1 MTVAYVYQPT
11 VDLNKVPV
19 KTLYTG
25 QKMPAVGLG
34 TFGSDRFSP
43 EQVSEAVYGA
53 IRAGYR
59 FLDCASIYGN
69 EDQIG
74 EVFNRAL
81 KDFDLDRKEFFIN
94 SKVWNDQ
101 HDDVIN
107 ACKKTL
113 QDLQVDYL
121 DLYLVHWPFP
131 NFHPIGCD
139 VDSRSADAKPYIHEA
154 FMKTWRQ
161 MEQLVEMGLVKAI
174 GTSNMTVPKMKLLLQ
189 DAKIKPAVNEME
201 CHPLFQQQDLY
212 DYLVNNNIVPVGFCP
227 IGSPTR
233 PDRDKTEQ
241 DLVDIEHPVI
251 VSAAE
256 RLGVHPAI
264 VCIKWAVQ
272 RGHVPIPF
280 SVFEDQYTTNL
291 QCVTENPLTEEE
303 MEAISKIDMNN
314 RLVKGQVFLWE
325 GANGWEDLWDLNGQI
340 SS

>member
-1 MTVAYVYQPT
+1 MTVAYSYKPT
-11 VDLNKVPV
+11 VDITKVPT
-19 KTLYTG
+19 KTLHTG

-43 EQVSEAVYGA
+43 EEVSQAVYGA
-53 IRAGYR
+53 VKAGYR

-74 EVFNRAL
+74 DVLQRAMAEFGL
-81 KDFDLDRKEFFIN
+81 SREAFFIN

-121 DLYLVHWPFP
+121 DLYLIHWPFP

-139 VDSRSADAKPYIHEA
+139 GDSRSPDAQPYLHEC
-154 FMKTWRQ
+154 FMNTWRQ
-161 MEQLVEMGLVKAI
+161 MEQLVDMGLVKAI
-174 GTSNMTVPKMKLLLQ
+174 GTSNMTVPKMKLLLR

-201 CHPLFQQQDLY
+201 CHPLFQQQALF
-212 DYLVNNNIVPVGFCP
+212 DYLVENDIVPVGFCP

-233 PDRDKTEQ
+233 PDRDKTED
-241 DLVDIEHPVI
+241 DLVDIENPVI
-251 VSAAE
+251 VSVAK

-280 SVFEDQYTTNL
+280 SVQEDQYISNL
-291 QCVTENPLTEEE
+291 QCVTENPLTDEELE
-303 MEAISKIDMNN
+303 ELSKIDANN
-314 RLVKGQVFLWE
+314 RLIKGQVFLWE
-325 GANGWEDLWDLNGQI
+325 GAQGWEDLWDLGGVI
-340 SS
+340 TE

>member
-1 MTVAYVYQPT
+1 MTVASSYKPT
-11 VDLNKVPV
+11 VNIDLVPS

-34 TFGSDRFSP
+34 TFGSDRFGP
-43 EQVSEAVYGA
+43 EEVSNAVYGA
-53 IRAGYR
+53 IKAGFR

-74 EVFNRAL
+74 GVLKRAMADFNLGR
-81 KDFDLDRKEFFIN
+81 DEFFVN

-113 QDLQVDYL
+113 KDLQVEYL
-121 DLYLVHWPFP
+121 DLYMVHWPFP

-139 VDSRSADAKPYIHEA
+139 GDSRNPNAKPYIHEE
-154 FMKTWRQ
+154 FMKTWYQ

-174 GTSNMTVPKMKLLLQ
+174 GTSNMTQPKMELLLR
-189 DAKIKPAVNEME
+189 DATIKPAVNEME
-201 CHPLFQQQDLY
+201 CHPLFQQQALY
-212 DYLVNNNIVPVGFCP
+212 SFLVENDIVPVGFCP

-233 PDRDKTEQ
+233 PERDKTEE

-251 VSAAE
+251 VAAAK

-280 SVFEDQYTTNL
+280 SVVEEQYVSNL
-291 QCVTENPLTEEE
+291 QCVTENPLTESELK
-303 MEAISKIDMNN
+303 AISKIDAEN
-314 RLVKGQVFLWE
+314 RLIKGQVFLWE
-325 GANGWEDLWDLNGQI
+325 GAENWTQLWDLDGHI
-340 SS
+340 SA

>member
-1 MTVAYVYQPT
+1 MTVADVYQPT
-11 VDLNKVPV
+11 VDLTKVPM

-34 TFGSDRFSP
+34 TFGSDRFGP
-43 EQVSEAVYGA
+43 EEVSEAVYGA
-53 IRAGYR
+53 IKAGYR

-74 EVFNRAL
+74 TVLQRARTDFNLNRE
-81 KDFDLDRKEFFIN
+81 EFFIN

-139 VDSRSADAKPYIHEA
+139 VDSRSADAKPYIHED

-174 GTSNMTVPKMKLLLQ
+174 GTSNMTKPKMELLLR
-189 DAKIKPAVNEME
+189 DASIKPAVNEME
-201 CHPLFQQQDLY
+201 CHPLFQQQELY
-212 DYLVNNNIVPVGFCP
+212 DYMVTNNIVPVGFCP

-233 PDRDKTEQ
+233 PERDKTEQ

-280 SVFEDQYTTNL
+280 SVFENQYTTNL

-314 RLVKGQVFLWE
+314 RLIKGQVFLWE

>member
-1 MTVAYVYQPT
+1 MTVAYTYQPT
-11 VDLNKVPV
+11 VDISKVPTR
-19 KTLYTG
+19 TLHTG
-25 QKMPAVGLG
+25 QVMPAVGLG
-34 TFGSDRFSP
+34 TFGSDRFGP
-43 EQVSEAVYGA
+43 DEVSEAVYGA
-53 IRAGYR
+53 IKAGYR

-74 EVFNRAL
+74 AVL
-81 KDFDLDRKEFFIN
+81 KDAMADFGIPREEFFVN

-113 QDLQVDYL
+113 KDLQVDYL
-121 DLYLVHWPFP
+121 DLYMVHWPFP

-139 VDSRSADAKPYIHEA
+139 GDSRSPEATPYVHEK

-174 GTSNMTVPKMKLLLQ
+174 GTSNMTIPKMKLLLR
-189 DAKIKPAVNEME
+189 DAKVKPAVNEME

-212 DYLVNNNIVPVGFCP
+212 DFLIENNVAPVGFCP

-233 PDRDKTEQ
+233 PERDKTKE
-241 DLVDIEHPVI
+241 DLVDIEHPV
-251 VSAAE
+251 VVAAAE

-280 SVFEDQYTTNL
+280 SVVEEQYVSNL

-303 MEAISKIDMNN
+303 MKALSTIDANN
-314 RLVKGQVFLWE
+314 RLIKGQVFLWE
-325 GANGWEDLWDLNGQI
+325 GSQGWEDLWDLDGNI
-340 SS
+340 AS

>member
-11 VDLNKVPV
+11 VDLTKVPV

-25 QKMPAVGLG
+25 QKMPSVGLG
-34 TFGSDRFSP
+34 TFGSDRFGP
-43 EQVSEAVYGA
+43 EEVSEAVYGA
-53 IRAGYR
+53 IKAGYR

-74 EVFNRAL
+74 AVLQRAL
-81 KDFDLDRKEFFIN
+81 KDFDLDRTEFFIN

-107 ACKKTL
+107 ACKQTL
-113 QDLQVDYL
+113 KDLQVDYL
-121 DLYLVHWPFP
+121 DLYMVHWPFP

-139 VDSRSADAKPYIHEA
+139 GDSRSPDAKPYIHEE

-212 DYLVNNNIVPVGFCP
+212 DYLVSNNIAPVGFCP

-233 PDRDKTEQ
+233 PERDKTEQ
-241 DLVDIEHPVI
+241 DLVDIENPVI
-251 VSAAE
+251 VSVAK

-280 SVFEDQYTTNL
+280 SVMEDQYTANL

-314 RLVKGQVFLWE
+314 RLIKGQVFLWE
-325 GANGWEDLWDLNGQI
+325 GANGWEDLWDLNGHI
-340 SS
+340 AY

>member
-1 MTVAYVYQPT
+1 MTVAYSYQPT
-11 VDLNKVPV
+11 VDIDKVPT

-34 TFGSDRFSP
+34 TFGSDRFGP
-43 EQVSEAVYGA
+43 EEVSQAVYGA
-53 IRAGYR
+53 IKAGYR

-74 EVFNRAL
+74 DVLKRAMN
-81 KDFDLDRKEFFIN
+81 DFGIEREEFFIN

-113 QDLQVDYL
+113 KDLQVDYL
-121 DLYLVHWPFP
+121 DLYMVHWPFP

-139 VDSRSADAKPYIHEA
+139 GDSRSPDAKPYIHED

-174 GTSNMTVPKMKLLLQ
+174 GTSNMTIAKMALLIR
-189 DAKIKPAVNEME
+189 DARIKPAVNEME
-201 CHPLFQQQDLY
+201 CHPLFQQEELY
-212 DYLVNNNIVPVGFCP
+212 NYMINNDVVPVGFCP

-233 PDRDKTEQ
+233 PERDKTAE
-241 DLVDIEHPVI
+241 DLVDIENPVI
-251 VSAAE
+251 VAAAE

-280 SVFEDQYTTNL
+280 SVAEDQYVSNL
-291 QCVTENPLTEEE
+291 KCVTENPLTAEEL
-303 MEAISKIDMNN
+303 EAISRIDANN
-314 RLVKGQVFLWE
+314 RLIKGQVFLWE
-325 GANGWEDLWDLNGQI
+325 GADSWEQLWDLDGNI
-340 SS
+340 SA

>member
-1 MTVAYVYQPT
+1 MSLSTLENM
-11 VDLNKVPV
+11 VDVSKVPS
-19 KTLYTG
+19 KTLRNG
-25 QKMPAVGLG
+25 AKMPAIGLG

-43 EQVSEAVYGA
+43 EEVSTAVLGA
-53 IRAGYR
+53 LKAGYR

-69 EDQIG
+69 EDKIG
-74 EVFNRAL
+74 KVLSRAMAEL
-81 KDFDLDRKEFFIN
+81 ELPREEFFVN

-113 QDLQVDYL
+113 HDLEVDYL

-139 VDSRSADAKPYIHEA
+139 VDSRSPDATPYIHEQ

-161 MEQLVEMGLVKAI
+161 MEQLVDMGLVKAI
-174 GTSNMTVPKMKLLLQ
+174 GTSNMTIPKLELLLR
-189 DAKIKPAVNEME
+189 DARILPAVNEME

-212 DYLVNNNIVPVGFCP
+212 DFLVSHDIVPVGFCP
-227 IGSPTR
+227 IGSPSR
-233 PDRDKTEQ
+233 PDRDKTED
-241 DLVDIEHPVI
+241 DLVDTEHPVI
-251 VSAAE
+251 VAAAQ

-280 SVFEDQYTTNL
+280 SVRENEYASNL
-291 QCVTENPLTEEE
+291 KCVTENPLTEQE
-303 MEAISKIDMNN
+303 MADISKIDANN
-314 RLVKGQVFLWE
+314 RLIKGQVFLWE
-325 GANGWEDLWDLNGQI
+325 GSESWEDLWDLDGTI
-340 SS
+340 TK